1 MTAPARPKRPVRTA
15 TVIRTEKLSS
25 SLVRVVFTVDDPAGL
40 PELPFTDHYVKIL
53 FAPEGADY
61 SWPFDDDTIKAERP
75 REEWPVTRTYT
86 IRSYDPATRELAM
99 DFVVHGDSGL
109 AGPWAAG
116 AEPGDTIGFRGPGGA
131 WGPDPVASPVWLI
144 GDESAIPAIA
154 AALDVLPEE
163 VAAEVFV
170 EVAGADDH
178 LELRERDNITVHWA
192 HRDDLGA
199 GYGQALAAAVRAT
212 PVPAR
217 DLHAFVHGNAEMIKD
232 LRRYLFLESGVDR
245 ANVSIS
251 GYWRT
256 GQTEDDW
263 QAGKRAFNEAME
275 AEEAAAEQSSAPE

>member
-1 MTAPARPKRPVRTA
+1 MTAAPRPKRPVRTA
-15 TVIRTEKLSS
+15 TVVRTEKLSA
-25 SLVRVVFTVDDPAGL
+25 SLVRVVLTVDDPTGM

-61 SWPFDDDTIKAERP
+61 VWPFDDDTIKDERP

-86 IRSYDPATRELAM
+86 IRSYDPETAELAL
-99 DFVVHGDSGL
+99 DFVVHGDRGL

-116 AEPGDTIGFRGPGGA
+116 AQPGDTIGFRGPGGA
-131 WGPDPVASPVWLI
+131 WAPDPNASPLWLI

-154 AALDVLPEE
+154 AALDVLPEH

-170 EVAGADDH
+170 EVASAAERVD
-178 LELRERDNITVHWA
+178 LRERDNITVHWA
-192 HRDDLGA
+192 HREDLGA

-212 PVPAR
+212 PVPTT

-232 LRRYLFLESGVDR
+232 LRRYLFLESEVGR
-245 ANVSIS
+245 TNVSIS

-256 GQTEDDW
+256 GQTEDMW
-263 QAGKRAFNEAME
+263 QAGKREFNEAME
-275 AEEAAAEQSSAPE
+275 AEEAAATQRG

>member
-15 TVIRTEKLSS
+15 TVVRTEKLSAT
-25 SLVRVVFTVDDPAGL
+25 LVRVVFTVDDPAGM
-40 PELPFTDHYVKIL
+40 PELSFTDHYVKIL

-61 SWPFDDDTIKAERP
+61 TWPFDDDTIRAERP
-75 REEWPVTRTYT
+75 RAEWPVTRTYT
-86 IRSYDPATRELAM
+86 IRTYDPETAELAM

-109 AGPWAAG
+109 AGPWAGRAQ
-116 AEPGDTIGFRGPGGA
+116 PGDTIGFRGPGGA
-131 WGPDPVASPVWLI
+131 WAPDPAASLVWLI
-144 GDESAIPAIA
+144 GDEAAIPAIA
-154 AALDVLPEE
+154 AALDVLAED

-170 EVAGADDH
+170 EVATAAEH
-178 LELRERDNITVHWA
+178 VELRERDNIAVHWA

-212 PVPAR
+212 PVPHQ

-245 ANVSIS
+245 KNVSIS

-256 GQTEDDW
+256 GQTEDMW
-263 QAGKRAFNEAME
+263 QAGKAEFNQAME
-275 AEEAAAEQSSAPE
+275 AEEVAAAQRGD